1 MTVSRCSKV
10 DVHGIHIRGDSGAKY
25 RKVQRKIIV
34 GRVYSTKRKVSF
46 GSQTHLK
53 CPLLVDHKTFSAL
66 LKMEYSKPSGIGLVL
81 RVTIQDFISF
91 M

>member
-1 MTVSRCSKV
+1 M
-10 DVHGIHIRGDSGAKY
+10 
-25 RKVQRKIIV
+25 
-34 GRVYSTKRKVSF
+34 SF
-46 GSQTHLK
+46 GSQTHFK
-53 CPLLVDHKTFSAL
+53 SPLLVDHKTFSAL